1 MDKQYIN
8 RKLNFVL
15 SLATLVVRVQASFR
29 LLWRTEV
36 KWLQAALLGK
46 TKVFFVADQCL
57 FRIGV
62 ATDAIIPR
70 RPPTLGGEF
79 KECFLISNSR

>member
-36 KWLQAALLGK
+36 KWLHAALLGK
-46 TKVFFVADQCL
+46 TKGNGAKS
-57 FRIGV
+57 
-62 ATDAIIPR
+62 
-70 RPPTLGGEF
+70 TLLWG
-79 KECFLISNSR
+79 R